1 MARDASLELCDESR
15 QIVTRLLT
23 RLLEL
28 ATNLRDSSFISTLTM
43 IMTRCPVTPRDKA
56 ETVAGAEPRTQAR
69 PTLGRLGGGV
79 AQVPAAVGPGAR

>member
-1 MARDASLELCDESR
+1 M
-15 QIVTRLLT
+15 
-23 RLLEL
+23 LLEL
-28 ATNLRDSSFISTLTM
+28 ATNLRDSSFSSLTALILTLTV

>member
-1 MARDASLELCDESR
+1 
-15 QIVTRLLT
+15 
-23 RLLEL
+23 
-28 ATNLRDSSFISTLTM
+28 M
-43 IMTRCPVTPRDKA
+43 IIKTRCPVTPRDKA